1 MTDNEKPKD
10 EQPSDSSDKEGTEES
25 SQKAISDPLKED
37 DQDTT
42 GITLLPDEYDEE
54 DKEQEETVILPTFP
68 ESVYAGLPEFLKRV
82 VSIAISDEERDVLL
96 LGSIVVLGAG
106 MPNFFGIYDGMEV
119 RPNLYLFVTAKAS
132 AGKGIL
138 NWCKHLVNPI
148 HSHLRRQYAIQLK
161 EHARLTKEYHS
172 NKLKD
177 PNLELPQKPQE
188 QMFFIPANS
197 TSTGMYELLSKNN
210 GQGLIFETEGDTLSY
225 AFKSK
230 YGDYSDGYRK
240 AFHHESISY
249 YRRTDHEYVDI
260 ESPGISS
267 VLAGTPN
274 QVTTLIPGA
283 ENGLFSRYIF
293 YYMNINPVW
302 KDVFAVSGGISLN
315 KHFDRLGAEFF
326 KLYETLNASE
336 LIQFSLTEKQVS
348 EFYLFFSQIQDKYLT
363 LQGMAYMAVI
373 RRLGLIAFRIAMVF
387 TALRMLETGNYS
399 RKQEC
404 REDDFHATLSMIT
417 ILIKH
422 SSYVFTQLREP
433 VKRSHKIN
441 KKEQFFEKLPATFN
455 HSEYITIA
463 KELGIKERSAEGYMK
478 AFCEINLI
486 RKEQRDKYI
495 NLTLL

>member
-1 MTDNEKPKD
+1 MTDKAKPKN
-10 EQPSDSSDKEGTEES
+10 EQASDSSDKESTDEG
-25 SQKAISDPLKED
+25 SQMAISDPLRED

-42 GITLLPDEYDEE
+42 GTTVLPDESDEE
-54 DKEQEETVILPTFP
+54 DKVQAKTVVLPTFP
-68 ESVYAGLPEFLKRV
+68 ASIYAALPEFLKRV
-82 VSIAISDEERDVLL
+82 VSIADSDEERDVLL

-106 MPNFFGIYDGMEV
+106 MPSLFGIYDGMEV

-138 NWCKHLVNPI
+138 NWCKNLVNPI
-148 HSHLRRQYAIQLK
+148 HLHLRRQYAIRLK

-177 PNLELPQKPQE
+177 PNQEPPQKPQE

-197 TSTGMYELLSKNN
+197 TATGMYELLSKNN

-230 YGDYSDGYRK
+230 HGDYSDGYRK
-240 AFHHESISY
+240 GFHHESISY

-260 ESPGISS
+260 ESPGVSS

-274 QVTTLIPGA
+274 QVIALIPGA

-293 YYMNINPVW
+293 YFMNINPVW
-302 KDVFAVSGGISLN
+302 KNIFDVSGGICLN
-315 KHFDRLGAEFF
+315 KHFDQLGAEFF
-326 KLYETLNASE
+326 KLYETLKASE
-336 LIQFSLTEKQVS
+336 PIRFSFTKQQEG
-348 EFYLFFSQIQDKYLT
+348 EFHLFFSQIQDKYLT
-363 LQGMAYMAVI
+363 LQGMAYLAVI

-387 TALRMLETGNYS
+387 TGLRMLETGNFS
-399 RKQEC
+399 TKQEC
-404 REDDFHATLSMIT
+404 QDEDFHATLAMIT

-433 VKRSHKIN
+433 VRRSLKIN

-455 HSEYITIA
+455 HREYINIA

-478 AFCEINLI
+478 AFCEFSLI